1 MKSSILRTFPLLM
14 VFAAFAFGGNTR
26 DMQWRKS
33 SETLWQEARQQGR
46 PVLAEFRADWCA
58 PCKRMDREVWTNKQ
72 VIAAAS
78 KFVQASVDASHV
90 ALGLFGPYDG
100 HQIRGLPTL
109 MIADPWEEIL
119 LFVEG
124 YLPAA
129 ELIPL
134 LRDIP
139 ADYTAVRTFR
149 EMLIRNRNNVR
160 ALQAM
165 GFFYQRGNAFGI
177 ANRYYREA
185 LASTDPRHDREVRE
199 PLILGVAMNELR
211 RADWEAARKQLE
223 QFWAEQDPRRGKA
236 RGGTR
241 FPVPQ
246 LECGGGRRQVDRG
259 SEIAP
264 ALAVV
269 AERLKNSGAQPRD
282 IAVRHLPI

>member
-1 MKSSILRTFPLLM
+1 
-14 VFAAFAFGGNTR
+14 
-26 DMQWRKS
+26 MQWRKS
-33 SETLWQEARQQGR
+33 SEALWQEARQQGR
-46 PVLAEFRADWCA
+46 PVLVEFWADWCE

-72 VIAAAS
+72 VITAAS

-160 ALQAM
+160 ALQAV

-185 LASTDPRHDREVRE
+185 LASTDLQHDRDVRE
-199 PLILGVAMNELR
+199 QLILGVAMNELR
-211 RADWEAARKQLE
+211 RADWKAARKQLE
-223 QFWAEQDPRRGKA
+223 QFRDEFPNSPRMDQALFGLVVADVRQNKIRNAERHAAELGS
-236 RGGTR
+236 R
-241 FPVPQ
+241 FPNSNAVAGTAR
-246 LECGGGRRQVDRG
+246 LIEGARSHRR
-259 SEIAP
+259 
-264 ALAVV
+264 
-269 AERLKNSGAQPRD
+269 
-282 IAVRHLPI
+282 